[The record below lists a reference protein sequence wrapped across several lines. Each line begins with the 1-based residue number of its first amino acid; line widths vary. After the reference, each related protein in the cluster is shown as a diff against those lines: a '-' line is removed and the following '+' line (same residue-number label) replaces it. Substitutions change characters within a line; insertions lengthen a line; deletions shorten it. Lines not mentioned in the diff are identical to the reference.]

1 MFNDL
6 LFPIL
11 PREGRAPLTF
21 NNRVQKIGKITRIE
35 ALGEQERMEHDE
47 ERRVT
52 GEQEREQH
60 QQADSE
66 HSEQYDRDG
75 HLTKE
80 SGAATASEE
89 PAERGQDGENDSGSD
104 SEGKIKHLDIYI

>member
-60 QQADSE
+60 QQ
-66 HSEQYDRDG
+66 HSEQYGRDG
-75 HLTKE
+75 HLTE
-80 SGAATASEE
+80 QDLAATDSENPAE
-89 PAERGQDGENDSGSD
+89 PAQADESEAGTD